1 MNTLQAR
8 GTTTHVLT
16 KNTAG
21 QCQPQGSHDH
31 MTAANATER
40 TKHLTN
46 VNRRPRHYQTP
57 TKNATDQTSSW
68 S

>member
-1 MNTLQAR
+1 MTM
-8 GTTTHVLT
+8 HILT

-21 QCQPQGSHDH
+21 QCQPQGSHNH
-31 MTAANATER
+31 MTAANATEH
-40 TKHLTN
+40 TKRLRN
-46 VNRRPRHYQTP
+46 PNRQPRHYRMP